1 MAIGG
6 PRPGAGR
13 KKKTTVEAQ
22 QSRRDVVISV
32 LTPARLKV
40 IVEHDVAAAERGQT
54 DRIDRWLPYA
64 LGSPKQE
71 HEHSGPGGEPL
82 QIGIRVIDY
91 REGLSPLKPPEA
103 DDGE

>member
-6 PRPGAGR
+6 ARPGAGR

-32 LTPARLKV
+32 LTPTRLRT
-40 IVEHDVAAAERGQT
+40 IVELDVAAAEAGDTARV
-54 DRIDRWLPYA
+54 DRWLAYA

-71 HEHSGPGGEPL
+71 IEHTGKDGAPL
-82 QIGIRVIDY
+82 TFTISID
-91 REGLSPLKPPEA
+91 RKDTGDA
-103 DDGE
+103 DSDG

>member
-6 PRPGAGR
+6 ARPGAGR

-32 LTPARLKV
+32 FTASRLKT
-40 IVEHDVAAAERGQT
+40 IVELDVAAAERGQT
-54 DRIDRWLPYA
+54 DRVDRWLPYV

-71 HEHSGPGGEPL
+71 HEHSGPGGAPL
-82 QIGIRVIDY
+82 VFTIAID
-91 REGLSPLKPPEA
+91 RKDD
-103 DDGE
+103 DDGIGDS